1 VKAMVLAAGLGERLR
16 PLTTL
21 RAKPA
26 MPVLN
31 RPLIQWTLELLAR
44 HGVKEVMVNLHHLP
58 ESVVAA
64 VGDGRRLGVRVRY
77 SRERRLLGTGG
88 GPRRVRAFFGDA
100 PFLLLNGDTL
110 IGFDLGTLIER
121 HRASG
126 ARATLALR
134 RHTGPGRYSSIGLG
148 RDGRIRSIGQPGKA
162 GALLF
167 TGVHVLDPRL
177 LDRLPTGQPSDT
189 VRDLYLPMLAAGEAV
204 HGARVRGRWL
214 DIGSPALYLEAH
226 LRAIP
231 VGRRRVDPAADVA
244 RNAGLSRVAVGA
256 GARIGERARLAD
268 SVVWPGGEVGAG
280 ARLRRVVVAEGA
292 RVRPGERLS
301 GVMVLPGRRRRVPL
315 G

>member
-1 VKAMVLAAGLGERLR
+1 MVLAAGLGERLR
-16 PLTTL
+16 PLTAL

-26 MPVLN
+26 MPMLN

-44 HGVKEVMVNLHHLP
+44 HGVEEVMVNLHHLP

-64 VGDGRRLGVRVRY
+64 VGDERSLGVRVRY
-77 SRERRLLGTGG
+77 SREPRLLGTGG

-100 PFLLLNGDTL
+100 PFLLLNGDIL
-110 IGFDLGTLIER
+110 IGFDLGKLLER

-134 RHTGPGRYSSIGLG
+134 RHTGPGRYSSIELG
-148 RDGRIRSIGQPGKA
+148 RDGRIRSIGGARNA

-167 TGVHVLDPRL
+167 TGVHVLDPLL
-177 LDRLPTGQPSDT
+177 LDRLPAGRPSDT

-214 DIGSPALYLEAH
+214 DIGSPQLYLDAH

-231 VGRRRVDPAADVA
+231 RDRSRVDPGAVVSRSA
-244 RNAGLSRVAVGA
+244 RLGRAAVGA
-256 GARIGERARLAD
+256 GARIGDRARVSD
-268 SVVWPGGEVGAG
+268 SVVWPGGEIGAG
-280 ARLRRVVVAEGA
+280 ARLRRVVVTGGA
-292 RVRPGERLS
+292 RVRPGERLT
-301 GVMVLPGRRRRVPL
+301 GVVVLPGRRRRVSL
-315 G
+315 SR